1 MLKKIWMIIFDNYA
15 NVNKAEHNSKWPYI
29 TDYPRRILIIG
40 GSGLRK
46 TNVLLN
52 LINNQPDIG

>member
-1 MLKKIWMIIFDNYA
+1 MIIFDNYA
-15 NVNKAEHNSKWPYI
+15 NGNKAEHNSKWPYI
-29 TDYPRRILIIG
+29 TNYPRRILIIG

-46 TNVLLN
+46 TNVLFN